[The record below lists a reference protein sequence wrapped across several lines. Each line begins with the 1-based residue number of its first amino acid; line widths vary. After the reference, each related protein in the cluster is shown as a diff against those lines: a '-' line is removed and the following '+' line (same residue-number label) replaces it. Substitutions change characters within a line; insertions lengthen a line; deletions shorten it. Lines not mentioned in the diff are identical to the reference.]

1 MNPQIRLNISKLSND
16 EQLGM
21 ASLWIKSGY
30 KVWIEPRD
38 VEVAPGVTAKEPYIC
53 IEDQGE

>member
-1 MNPQIRLNISKLSND
+1 MNPQIRLNISKLSQD

-21 ASLWIKSGY
+21 ASLWVKAGY
-30 KVWIEPRD
+30 KVWIENRD
-38 VEVAPGVTAKEPYIC
+38 VEAGNGIVSKEPYIC